1 MFGKRDNDTAHSET
15 SRTTPRRAPVAEAP
29 QARGGV
35 AFGPVLTGV
44 VVAFGSMFL
53 LSALIAGVLASLGLI
68 DANVSAGDV
77 VEAGIGA
84 GIALVAAQFLSYLWG
99 GYTAGRMARGAGI
112 GNGLLVP
119 LVAILTAVLVGG
131 VAAALGASTNLNL
144 PFTTNQLPTENGN
157 LVDWGIGVG
166 IASLIAMF
174 LGGALG
180 GAMGSRW
187 HTKLENRTHDE
198 EVARHEVDLREHD
211 AARTETRAPVA
222 AGTRT
227 GGAAATSGTTG
238 YGSDADRSTAVERPV
253 DLSNSKEP
261 GGDETRSY
269 RR

>member
-1 MFGKRDNDTAHSET
+1 MFGKRDNDTAHAEK
-15 SRTTPRRAPVAEAP
+15 SRTTTTRAPVADAP
-29 QARGGV
+29 HARGGI

-68 DANVSAGDV
+68 DANVTAGDV
-77 VEAGIGA
+77 IEAGIGA
-84 GIALVAAQFLSYLWG
+84 GVALVIAQFLSYLWG

-119 LVAILTAVLVGG
+119 LVAILTAILVGG
-131 VAAALGASTNLNL
+131 IAAALGANANLNL

-187 HTKLENRTHDE
+187 HTKLENRTHE
-198 EVARHEVDLREHD
+198 EAVARREVDLRDHD
-211 AARTETRAPVA
+211 RTRSETRTPVA
-222 AGTRT
+222 AGART
-227 GGAAATSGTTG
+227 GGAAATSGTAG
-238 YGSDADRSTAVERPV
+238 YGSAGDRSTGVERPV
-253 DLSNSKEP
+253 DLSSESS
-261 GGDETRSY
+261 GEETRTY

>member
-1 MFGKRDNDTAHSET
+1 MFGKRDNDTAYADKSHS
-15 SRTTPRRAPVAEAP
+15 TTTRAPVAAAP

-53 LSALIAGVLASLGLI
+53 LSAIIAGVLASLGVI
-68 DANVSAGDV
+68 DSNVTTGDV

-99 GYTAGRMARGAGI
+99 GYTAGRMARGAGVA
-112 GNGLLVP
+112 NGLLVP

-131 VAAALGASTNLNL
+131 IAAALGASTNLNL

-157 LVDWGIGVG
+157 LIDWGIGIGV
-166 IASLIAMF
+166 ASLIAMF

-180 GAMGSRW
+180 GALGSRW
-187 HTKLENRTHDE
+187 HTKLENRTYDE
-198 EVARHEVDLREHD
+198 AVAHHEVDLREHH
-211 AARTETRAPVA
+211 ATSTEARTPVA
-222 AGTRT
+222 ASTRT
-227 GGAAATSGTTG
+227 SGYTGSNDTSE
-238 YGSDADRSTAVERPV
+238 TAVERPV
-253 DLSNSKEP
+253 DLSGRSTT
-261 GGDETRSY
+261 DETHTY